1 MHLVGLLMNL
11 SDAGG
16 PELDFRSEK
25 AKRPTSLRTSDRNSL
40 LRYVGLPL
48 HTFGAVSNLVVEEEA
63 ELS

>member
-1 MHLVGLLMNL
+1 MNL

-40 LRYVGLPL
+40 LRYMGLPL